1 MTGPD
6 GGSGGL
12 DEPIVSCDLSISGV
26 ATSIAAFVGWSP
38 QGPVGAAQLVLS
50 WSDFVRVFGGLD
62 ARSFLGYAV
71 SHFFANGGSQAY
83 VIRVAS
89 AEEGTV
95 LTPATASSSAAGAF
109 EAAIIPGSAGGVD
122 LLECVDIF
130 NMLCVPGEADPATL
144 HSLAAFCR
152 DHRAMLIADCYQD
165 STFFSASSGPPT
177 ILSSKDIAENAAY
190 YFPWIIVP
198 DPLRSNLPGLF
209 PPSGFAAGIWARTD
223 ANEGVWKQPAGRGA
237 GLSGASGVSVPLG
250 DREIGV
256 LNPLA
261 VNCIRDLSGVGTV
274 LWGARTLAG
283 IDQAGSEWKFISV
296 RRLALF
302 IEQSLQRGLAWVVFE
317 PNDES
322 LWGKVRLHV
331 GVFLENLFRDGA
343 FQGQTSQEAF
353 FVKCGRDTMTQND
366 IDQGRLVV
374 VVGIAPVAPAE
385 FVIIQIGQFV
395 GQ

>member
-1 MTGPD
+1 MTGPVSD
-6 GGSGGL
+6 PAVF
-12 DEPIVSCDLSISGV
+12 DEPIPGRELSISGV

-38 QGPVGAAQLVLS
+38 QGPVGAAQILLS
-50 WSDFVRVFGGLD
+50 WSDFLRIFGGLD
-62 ARSFLGYAV
+62 GRSFLGYAV

-89 AEEGTV
+89 AQDGTV
-95 LTPATASSSAAGAF
+95 LSPATASNSSAGPF
-109 EAAIIPGSAGGVD
+109 EAAILPGSAGGVD
-122 LLECVDIF
+122 LLEDVEIF

-165 STFFSASSGPPT
+165 STFQSASSGPPA
-177 ILSSKDIAENAAY
+177 LLASQEIAANAAY
-190 YFPWIIVP
+190 YFPWIVAP
-198 DPLRSNLPGLF
+198 GPLRSNLSGLF

-223 ANEGVWKQPAGRGA
+223 ANQGVWKEPAGTGA
-237 GLSGASGVSVPLG
+237 VLAGASGASVTLS
-250 DREIGV
+250 DRKIGV

-261 VNCIRDLSGVGTV
+261 VNCIRDINALGTV
-274 LWGARTLAG
+274 ILGARTLAG
-283 IDQAGSEWKFISV
+283 NDQFSSEWKFISV

-302 IEQSLQRGLAWVVFE
+302 IEESLDRGLQWTVFE

-322 LWGKVRLHV
+322 LWSKVRFDV
-331 GVFLENLFRDGA
+331 GVFLENLFRQGA
-343 FQGQTSQEAF
+343 FAGQTSPDAY

-366 IDQGRLVV
+366 IDQGNLIV
-374 VVGIAPVAPAE
+374 VVGIAPVQPAE
-385 FVIIQIGQFV
+385 FVIIRIGQFV